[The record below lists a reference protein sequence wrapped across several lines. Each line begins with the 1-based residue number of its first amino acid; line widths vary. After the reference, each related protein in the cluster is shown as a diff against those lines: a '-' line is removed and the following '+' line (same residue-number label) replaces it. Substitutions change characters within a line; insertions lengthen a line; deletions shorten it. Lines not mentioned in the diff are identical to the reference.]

1 MFVPCTVVT
10 IRHPA
15 GPARPTDAPAPPAPA
30 SMTALTATAITANA
44 FISISYLRGS
54 PESVDALLGLILLNP
69 ASVSCHVICSRRL
82 RDSQGAG
89 RGVLKKIGIRAGAGE
104 AGGCDTLRSAELA
117 RRVRLAGMAV
127 LDGGNAQPGSA
138 CVIARRPARRP
149 RQGPAIPAVSSL
161 TPGSRG
167 RAAPPMPFPV
177 RPPERRPI
185 CAAPRWAGCAAR
197 RQSELYRLTDLR
209 GS

>member
-1 MFVPCTVVT
+1 
-10 IRHPA
+10 
-15 GPARPTDAPAPPAPA
+15 
-30 SMTALTATAITANA
+30 MTALTATAITANA

-104 AGGCDTLRSAELA
+104 AGGCDTLQSAELA
-117 RRVRLAGMAV
+117 RQVRLVGMAV

-197 RQSELYRLTDLR
+197 PQSELYRLNDFR
-209 GS
+209 GSPSCM